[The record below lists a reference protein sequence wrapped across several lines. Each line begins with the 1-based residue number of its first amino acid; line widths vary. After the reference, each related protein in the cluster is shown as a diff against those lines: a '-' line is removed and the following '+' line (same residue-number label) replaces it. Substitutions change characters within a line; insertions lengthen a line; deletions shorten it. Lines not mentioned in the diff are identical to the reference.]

1 MAWENNA
8 RLAANQSMCTIVAII
23 YYNSTR
29 FKQSFKMK
37 VGKQDWH
44 SAESTHLVLLLFE
57 GHQKMARLV
66 LKGVFQQ
73 NSQECSDFVKNIVMV
88 NPGAHLV
95 KTNKKH

>member
-1 MAWENNA
+1 
-8 RLAANQSMCTIVAII
+8 
-23 YYNSTR
+23 
-29 FKQSFKMK
+29 MK

-73 NSQECSDFVKNIVMV
+73 HFQECSDFVTKIVMV
-88 NPGAHLV
+88 SPGTHLV
-95 KTNKKH
+95 KTHDNYSDSKTLYYSLMN